1 MANSKQTSGKS
12 FLVQGSILAVA
23 GVITKIIGAVYRVPL
38 VNIMGD
44 TGMGYYGVAFQ
55 IYAIALTLTSYSL
68 PLAVSK
74 LVSARVAVGQYRNAY
89 KVFRGA
95 LAFAITVGGTAA
107 LIIFF
112 GAGFIASEL
121 MAMSLSAYA
130 LRVLAPCILVVA
142 LLGVFRGFF
151 QGNGSMIPTAFSQVL
166 EQIVNAVVSVLGAYL
181 LLKAGR
187 AASDGSL
194 GYAFAAAGGTLGTVA
209 GAASALLLLVFI
221 FSVYRRVLKRQMRK
235 DRTRKRESYQRI
247 FKILFITIAPVL
259 LSSTVYNLCGV
270 VDNAMFGSIM
280 SAQGYQEAEYANY
293 VGILSGKYD
302 TVINVP
308 LAKNSILAGFI
319 NTEKST
325 KDASMIDSIRISRI
339 NRNTLLLQVEE
350 KQMIGYIEFQGQCV
364 NFDRQGIIQIITD
377 APLENVPKIEG
388 IDVKEAVQGER
399 LSGISRT
406 KLNTIL
412 SVGKMLEKMENKPD
426 RLGFNELNQLVM
438 YYGDIE
444 VRLGDDEN
452 MDEKIN
458 RLVGIL
464 PELEGMSGILHLE
477 NTTEDSESV
486 VFDDSTQEEEVRQDQ
501 ETDGENDQED
511 ASGLEYSDGS
521 DSADT
526 KSRENG

>member
-1 MANSKQTSGKS
+1 MSRRK
-12 FLVQGSILAVA
+12 LYR
-23 GVITKIIGAVYRVPL
+23 II
-38 VNIMGD
+38 I
-44 TGMGYYGVAFQ
+44 
-55 IYAIALTLTSYSL
+55 
-68 PLAVSK
+68 
-74 LVSARVAVGQYRNAY
+74 
-89 KVFRGA
+89 
-95 LAFAITVGGTAA
+95 
-107 LIIFF
+107 
-112 GAGFIASEL
+112 E
-121 MAMSLSAYA
+121 
-130 LRVLAPCILVVA
+130 
-142 LLGVFRGFF
+142 
-151 QGNGSMIPTAFSQVL
+151 
-166 EQIVNAVVSVLGAYL
+166 
-181 LLKAGR
+181 
-187 AASDGSL
+187 
-194 GYAFAAAGGTLGTVA
+194 A
-209 GAASALLLLVFI
+209 GAAALLIFVLVF
-221 FSVYRRVLKRQMRK
+221 FLGFRVTSVQVEGNSFYTDDQIKNM
-235 DRTRKRESYQRI
+235 
-247 FKILFITIAPVL
+247 
-259 LSSTVYNLCGV
+259 
-270 VDNAMFGSIM
+270 
-280 SAQGYQEAEYANY
+280 
-293 VGILSGKYD
+293 
-302 TVINVP
+302 VINVP

-486 VFDDSTQEEEVRQDQ
+486 VFDDSTQEEEERQDQ

>member
-1 MANSKQTSGKS
+1 MQVEGNSFYT
-12 FLVQGSILAVA
+12 
-23 GVITKIIGAVYRVPL
+23 
-38 VNIMGD
+38 D
-44 TGMGYYGVAFQ
+44 DQ
-55 IYAIALTLTSYSL
+55 I
-68 PLAVSK
+68 K
-74 LVSARVAVGQYRNAY
+74 N
-89 KVFRGA
+89 
-95 LAFAITVGGTAA
+95 
-107 LIIFF
+107 
-112 GAGFIASEL
+112 
-121 MAMSLSAYA
+121 M
-130 LRVLAPCILVVA
+130 
-142 LLGVFRGFF
+142 
-151 QGNGSMIPTAFSQVL
+151 
-166 EQIVNAVVSVLGAYL
+166 
-181 LLKAGR
+181 
-187 AASDGSL
+187 
-194 GYAFAAAGGTLGTVA
+194 
-209 GAASALLLLVFI
+209 
-221 FSVYRRVLKRQMRK
+221 
-235 DRTRKRESYQRI
+235 
-247 FKILFITIAPVL
+247 
-259 LSSTVYNLCGV
+259 
-270 VDNAMFGSIM
+270 
-280 SAQGYQEAEYANY
+280 
-293 VGILSGKYD
+293 
-302 TVINVP
+302 VINVP

-464 PELEGMSGILHLE
+464 PELEGTSGILHLE

-526 KSRENG
+526 KSRENGWMLTKIL